1 MDWDNITIHTYN
13 NSADKLAD
21 FYNAS
26 GVRINDIN
34 LGIKLANIKHRARI
48 VEIGCAN
55 GRDAAEITKHC
66 AFYEGIDPSKNML
79 EIARVSLPGI
89 SFVQADALTYIYP
102 KNIDIIFAFASLLH
116 VNKEDIPK
124 VIEKTAKSL
133 RLGGILYISLKER
146 ETYTKSITKDQY
158 GERMFYYYTSTLIKN
173 FTRNLFNTVYE
184 DHHIIRGSRWFT
196 IALKKK

>member
-1 MDWDNITIHTYN
+1 MDWDSITIHTYN

-26 GVRINDIN
+26 RAPINDIN
-34 LGIKLANIKHRARI
+34 LGIKLANIKHRARN

-55 GRDAAEITKHC
+55 GRDAAEIAKHC

-133 RLGGILYISLKER
+133 RLGEILYISLKER

-173 FTRNLFNTVYE
+173 FR
-184 DHHIIRGSRWFT
+184 RPS
-196 IALKKK
+196 ALQNQ